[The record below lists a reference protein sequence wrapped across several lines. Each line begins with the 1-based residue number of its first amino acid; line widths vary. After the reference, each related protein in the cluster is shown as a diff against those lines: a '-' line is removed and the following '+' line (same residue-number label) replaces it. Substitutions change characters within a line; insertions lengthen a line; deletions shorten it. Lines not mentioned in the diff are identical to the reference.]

1 VTADLPRTP
10 SSKLKS
16 FTLKV
21 SASIL
26 ILAVFGWALSAS
38 IDLAVIKNIDWQ
50 GIYSSFLFSTLV
62 FVVMQVLRA
71 LRLSYMIGH
80 NYKSFGDLYPIS
92 AIHAFA
98 VFMLPFRAGEMA
110 LPLLLKS
117 TGRKSLAEGVGITL
131 ILRVMDAAA
140 LLLVIVISSFAGVFT
155 PLGFDSYITW
165 LSILGIAVIIAFFIL
180 ANRGLG
186 SRIASLTKSRKI
198 EAIVRGLFA
207 STKVIRVSTQILLF
221 GLTVLIWTAQI
232 SACYIAASGVVQ
244 NIEFGS
250 AIAAALAG
258 TIAFFQPVNGIAQ
271 AGPFHSAWALTLSSY
286 GVLWDIAVV
295 SAIVVH
301 AAALVAVSL
310 QAGLVTVFARSWQK
324 SDTD

>member
-1 VTADLPRTP
+1 MTADLPRTP

-165 LSILGIAVIIAFFIL
+165 LSILGIAV
-180 ANRGLG
+180 
-186 SRIASLTKSRKI
+186 K
-198 EAIVRGLFA
+198 
-207 STKVIRVSTQILLF
+207 
-221 GLTVLIWTAQI
+221 
-232 SACYIAASGVVQ
+232 
-244 NIEFGS
+244 
-250 AIAAALAG
+250 
-258 TIAFFQPVNGIAQ
+258 
-271 AGPFHSAWALTLSSY
+271 
-286 GVLWDIAVV
+286 
-295 SAIVVH
+295 
-301 AAALVAVSL
+301 
-310 QAGLVTVFARSWQK
+310 
-324 SDTD
+324 